1 MGKQLKQIIYRTK
14 SEIREF
20 FKTQGVV
27 YIKRTRVQW
36 KPLLSMRLDQSDY
49 YKTNEEEFKA
59 LCGLYSD
66 SIKNSR
72 MAPVYIKKIDDNIGF
87 GVFVAED
94 ISKGDFIGEY
104 AGVVQISGKDSGR
117 ELEEGGYESDF
128 TWYYLDDIKDGPAL
142 EISGRLEGNEMRF
155 INHSIEPN
163 LDVEHTVLKGQWVIF
178 FKARVDMKKDTQLL
192 ISYGAEYWEDGYR
205 EMAK

>member
-1 MGKQLKQIIYRTK
+1 MEKQQKQIIYRTK

-20 FKTQGVV
+20 FKIQGVV
-27 YIKRTRVQW
+27 YLKRTRVQW

-59 LCGLYSD
+59 LSRVYSD
-66 SIKNSR
+66 SIENSN
-72 MAPVYIKKIDDNIGF
+72 MAPVYIKKVDDNIGF

-94 ISKGDFIGEY
+94 IPKGDFIGEY
-104 AGVVQISGKDSGR
+104 AGVVQVSGKDSGR
-117 ELEEGGYESDF
+117 KMEDGGYESDF
-128 TWYYLDDIKDGPAL
+128 SWYYLDGIKDSTAL

-155 INHSIEPN
+155 INHGIGPN
-163 LDVEHTVLKGQWVIF
+163 LDVEHTLHNGQWVIF
-178 FKARVDMKKDTQLL
+178 FKAKVDIKKDTQLL
-192 ISYGAEYWEDGYR
+192 ISYGEEYWEDGYR